1 MKRFICRQDPKYHQ
15 SAAIR
20 IICEVLKHIPNDKIV
35 FVLMD
40 QDIKFLMRSGPGVYY
55 VTTKR
60 PLGLKVIHSDVRHYF
75 YLFRV
80 INKKKRIQTFLIPRT
95 PNAIR

>member
-1 MKRFICRQDPKYHQ
+1 MKRFICRRDPKYHL

-20 IICEVLKHIPNDKIV
+20 IISEVLKHIPNDKIV
-35 FVLMD
+35 FVLIN
-40 QDIKFLMRSGPGVYY
+40 QDIKALMKSGPGVYY
-55 VTTKR
+55 IATQR
-60 PLGLKVIHSDVRHYF
+60 PPGLKVIHSDVRHYF

-80 INKKKRIQTFLIPRT
+80 VNKKKRIQTYLIPRN